1 MLTRTYTMN
10 KNLNLRDIR
19 LDYQKGAL
27 DELSVDGDPVA
38 QFNAWLGEALD
49 AEVPEPT
56 AMTLATAGK
65 DGRPSARIVLL
76 KDVDVSGFTF
86 YTHYESRKGRHIS
99 ENPQVALTFFWKELE
114 RQVRIEGVAE
124 RVAPQESDEY
134 FHSRPYES
142 RLSAAASPQS
152 KPVKDRQHLEHLKAQ
167 WRDKYPG
174 ETLPRPDNWGGY
186 RVKPVMIEFW
196 QGRRSRL
203 HDRIVYQLQENGE
216 WKIERL
222 AP

>member
-1 MLTRTYTMN
+1 MN

-27 DELSVDGDPVA
+27 DERSVDGDPVA
-38 QFNAWLGEALD
+38 QFNVWLREALD

-56 AMTLATAGK
+56 AMTLATAGN

-76 KDVDVSGFTF
+76 KDIDVNGFTF
-86 YTHYESRKGRHIS
+86 YTHYESRKGRQIS
-99 ENPQVALTFFWKELE
+99 KNPRVALTFFWKELE
-114 RQVRIEGVAE
+114 RQVRIEGIAAKVSPE
-124 RVAPQESDEY
+124 ESDAY

-152 KPVKDRQHLEHLKAQ
+152 RPVKDRQYLENLKMQ
-167 WRDKYPG
+167 LRERHSD
-174 ETLPRPDNWGGY
+174 ERLPRPDSWGGY

-196 QGRRSRL
+196 QGRQSRM